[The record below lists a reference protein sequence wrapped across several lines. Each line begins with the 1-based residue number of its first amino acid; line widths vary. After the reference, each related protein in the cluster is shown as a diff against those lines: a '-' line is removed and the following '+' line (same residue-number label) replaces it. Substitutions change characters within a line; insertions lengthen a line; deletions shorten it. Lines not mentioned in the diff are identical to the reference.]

1 MFENRSEKQLIVI
14 YVIIAIAIA
23 LGMAVF
29 HVFQGWDPIVIVVV
43 ANIWFFCL
51 FYILYLP
58 LKVKRAKE
66 KQKKSKK

>member
-14 YVIIAIAIA
+14 YAVIAIVVASI
-23 LGMAVF
+23 MAF
-29 HVFQGWDPIVIVVV
+29 IHYLQGWHPYIIIVV

-58 LKVKRAKE
+58 LKVKKTRKN
-66 KQKKSKK
+66 KK